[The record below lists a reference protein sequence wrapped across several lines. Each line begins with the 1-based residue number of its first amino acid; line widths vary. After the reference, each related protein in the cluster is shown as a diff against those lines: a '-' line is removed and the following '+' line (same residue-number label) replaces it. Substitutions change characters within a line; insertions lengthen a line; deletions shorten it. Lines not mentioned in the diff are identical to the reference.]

1 MKKFFAFLIAAFV
14 CANLT
19 AATKRIYCTMTQSW
33 WTADGAAIGAHMWGT
48 GTGTDWP
55 GTRMTPLNGVAGTWY
70 IDVDMAQVQNIIFT
84 RVNPSGDILDWGAK
98 TKDLTIPTDS
108 KNRFTISNTSGTWG
122 DPGCDGSWST
132 YTPPADPTKFYVT
145 GDSAL
150 VVDAG
155 AGIGKKWNPDAIAS
169 KKDTLVLNLKAGVD
183 YLLKVTVDGTWNT
196 AKGYSA
202 LTEKADGLKDISND
216 HNIGFRL
223 TADGPVKVI
232 YTNSLFKL
240 VGSFYV
246 APAVKRTIKLVPS
259 EEWLSADAKF
269 AAWIWGDDITSQ
281 WTSFFTPVSEGNDTL
296 QAEIL
301 STADSID
308 FVRFSPK
315 ATQPIWGTE
324 GENVV
329 VWGEMKD
336 KLYADSSVWTILD
349 WEHGQWKPYNR
360 PCQEFGLLVD
370 GVYMKA
376 KHNVVQTEWLEYM
389 LRNVEL
395 TAGQKLQICN
405 PCDDSAKWVINKYA
419 NTSYE
424 FAIQD
429 GKYVV
434 DKSGKYDFYF
444 KFIFENDEIYISK
457 EGTYT
462 TAVRSQCTD
471 VMMQAFYNES
481 YDSTKPGVSDKWA
494 LGDTKWNTLYAQ
506 ADSIGKYFDLIW
518 LPPSANG
525 DGAGYHPKNYGN
537 QNSNWGTATELR
549 TLIDKFH
556 DTGTKVIADI
566 VINHCQSSSGWMGF
580 PEFDFGTYGKFQP
593 NGSWICQ
600 NDEVNTDP
608 ASDSQ
613 GQATGPYDDGE
624 NWSGARDWAHSN
636 VEVQAMFKAYLQWM
650 HDVVGY
656 DGWRYDKGD
665 GFNNWHHDNYN
676 KASGPYIAFM
686 ECYSGTDEIK
696 WRIEQANYNLMAL
709 DFGTK
714 WDVFNAFAGWDYGNY
729 RGGGLL
735 GQNWGRYAVEF
746 IESHDWFL
754 RSDNENEFGGR
765 GNSLTEAL
773 KCRLLQAN
781 AFLLSMPGI
790 PCVFYPHWKKYDGFL
805 KPMIEARK
813 LAGVHS
819 ESEVKDEYVSN
830 NGTGYQAT
838 IVGKDGYLILCLGDK
853 AHQNF
858 DGYKLMA
865 SYYETNDDGQGK
877 DASYQI
883 WVNRTTPLPTG
894 VEEVTGDELPVKGE
908 KFIENG
914 QLYIRLGDKTYD
926 LVGRRIK

>member
-1 MKKFFAFLIAAFV
+1 MKKYCLGLVAALLALPLYAKTIYLNTGGSSLWNQGGAVFF
-14 CANLT
+14 T
-19 AATKRIYCTMTQSW
+19 HSW
-33 WTADGAAIGAHMWGT
+33 GSGDS
-48 GTGTDWP
+48 DDK
-55 GTRMTPLNGVAGTWY
+55 MTPLTGAIY
-70 IDVDMAQVQNIIFT
+70 SVDIPDGNNSVIFL
-84 RVNPSGDILDWGAK
+84 RMKSGSTSVSWGNDLWNK
-98 TKDLTIPTDS
+98 TADLTIPSGKNCYTITGWDS
-108 KNRFTISNTSGTWG
+108 G
-122 DPGCDGSWST
+122 DKVCPGSWSS
-132 YTPPADPTKFYVT
+132 YTPPTPDPEAPKFYVT

-155 AGIGKKWNPDAIAS
+155 AGIGKKWNADAIAS
-169 KKDTLVLNLKAGVD
+169 QKDTLVLNLKADVD
-183 YLLKVTVDGTWNT
+183 YQLKVTVDGDWST
-196 AKGYSA
+196 AKGYNE

-223 TADGPVKVI
+223 ATAGPVKVI
-232 YTNSLFKL
+232 YTSNLFKL
-240 VGSFYV
+240 EGSFYV

-259 EEWLSADAKF
+259 EEWLEADAKF
-269 AAWIWGDDITSQ
+269 AAWIWGNDITSQ
-281 WTSFFTPVSEGNDTL
+281 WTTFFTPVSEGNDTL

-315 ATQPIWGTE
+315 ATKPIWGTE

-370 GVYMKA
+370 GVYKKA

-434 DKSGKYDFYF
+434 DKTGKYDFYF
-444 KFIFENDEIYISK
+444 KFIYENDEIYISK

-462 TAVRSQCTD
+462 TAVRNQCTD

-481 YDSTKPGVSDKWA
+481 YDNAKPGVADSWA
-494 LGDTKWNTLYAQ
+494 LGNTKWNTLYAQ

-525 DGAGYHPKNYGN
+525 DGAGYHPKNYSN
-537 QNSNWGTATELR
+537 QNSNWGTATELK

-566 VINHCQSSSGWMGF
+566 VINHCQSSNGWMGF

-593 NGSWICQ
+593 KGSWICQ

-608 ASDSQ
+608 SSDSQ

-650 HDVVGY
+650 REVVGY

-714 WDVFNAFAGWDYGNY
+714 WDVFNSFAGWNYGCY

-754 RSDNENEFGGR
+754 RDDNENEFGGR

-819 ESEVKDEYVSN
+819 ESEVKDEYVSDG
-830 NGTGYQAT
+830 GTGYQAT

-865 SYYETNDDGQGK
+865 SYYETNDAGQGK

-894 VEEVTGDELPVKGE
+894 VEDVKENGEGTKGE
-908 KFIENG
+908 KFLKNG
-914 QLYIRLGDKTYD
+914 QLFIRLGDKTYD
-926 LVGRRIK
+926 LMGNIIK